1 MYQKKLLKKSVK
13 HTLSWVSVP
22 KETTYTVFYSGRC
35 NIRQVVFQTQY
46 IWGGFNLPI
55 RKLGTWATTIKDF
68 SNKNQFWTPSR
79 FFTHHQNQRF
89 LEKFAQNHRGDWW
102 PWWTRLC
109 SHTDWATIRRH
120 CRLPG
125 VKKRSAYSYCFHM
138 FFLPFHGS
146 PSCRFIFVIIS
157 SNNVQ

>member
-1 MYQKKLLKKSVK
+1 MLYDTRSMTSWRLIGAGESNQNIQNCMIHKVKKYTQVVLK

-22 KETTYTVFYSGRC
+22 KETTYIVFYSGRC

-109 SHTDWATIRRH
+109 SHTDWATITET
-120 CRLPG
+120 L
-125 VKKRSAYSYCFHM
+125 
-138 FFLPFHGS
+138 
-146 PSCRFIFVIIS
+146 
-157 SNNVQ
+157 